1 MIKYSPSNKDNKPSS
16 LICNTPIYNMADE
29 RRPEFGDEDG
39 EIVFPSTKDKKFSP
53 EIYNMPLHD
62 KGAKYVPEFV
72 EGDKEIHFFSLIDK
86 FYGAKVSIDLDSID
100 LNNPTQVK
108 FKILRPGYNCTEKDF
123 QGLEFQQHLSEVL
136 NDVLSKVWEW
146 EQNKDKN

>member
-1 MIKYSPSNKDNKPSS
+1 
-16 LICNTPIYNMADE
+16 MADE
-29 RRPEFGDEDG
+29 RGPEFGDDG
-39 EIVFPSTKDKKFSP
+39 EVVSPSIKDKKFSP